1 MSDTILKAD
10 GICKCFDGR
19 EILKSV
25 SLSLKEGE
33 VVAIIGRS
41 GSGKS
46 TFLRC
51 LAELERIDA
60 GRIAIGGETMVDTAA
75 GGYAPERRLRVI
87 RRRMG
92 YVFQDFNLFPHLTV
106 LRNVTE
112 AQRCVLGRTR
122 AQAEERARTLLARM
136 GLSDKADTYP
146 CFLSGGQQQRVA
158 IARALALDPDI
169 LCFDEPTSALDPE
182 LTQEVL
188 SVLRDLAKDGHTMIV
203 VTHEMSFAREVAG
216 RILYMAEGEILCEGT
231 PAQVFADPRVRAFA
245 GEENQA

>member
-1 MSDTILKAD
+1 MSDLILSASGVRKR
-10 GICKCFDGR
+10 FDGR
-19 EILKSV
+19 DILKGV
-25 SLSLKEGE
+25 SLSLQKGD

-60 GRIAIGGETMVDTAA
+60 GRIEIGGEAMVDTEKK
-75 GGYAPERRLRVI
+75 GYEPESRLRVI

-92 YVFQDFNLFPHLTV
+92 YVFQDFNLFPHFTV
-106 LRNVTE
+106 LRNITD
-112 AQRCVLGRTR
+112 AQRCVLAAAARRQSSVRGRCLPAWGCPTR
-122 AQAEERARTLLARM
+122 PIPTR
-136 GLSDKADTYP
+136 

-188 SVLRDLAKDGHTMIV
+188 SVIRDLAAEGHTMIV

-231 PAQVFADPRVRAFA
+231 PAQVFADARVRAFA
-245 GEENQA
+245 GDDA